1 MKFIDCHV
9 HFDGNDPE
17 KIRELA
23 ELGRHN
29 RCMMAMIGGINYGG
43 YDFIPN
49 DEVLAWCRQ
58 YPDVLSR
65 SRSVYADL

>member
-1 MKFIDCHV
+1 MKFIDFHV

-17 KIRELA
+17 KIRELV

-49 DEVLAWCRQ
+49 DEVLA
-58 YPDVLSR
+58 
-65 SRSVYADL
+65 